1 MSELEEYTDERVAQD
16 IVATMDSV
24 GIVETIRAVS
34 ESDRTDDEKDEL
46 SRNERHIQIYMAKSK
61 FVEGLSSDQKAKIDA
76 FGLDPL

>member
-24 GIVETIRAVS
+24 GIVERIRAVS
-34 ESDRTDDEKDEL
+34 EADRTDDEKGEL
-46 SRNERHIQIYMAKSK
+46 DRNERHIQIYMAKSK
-61 FVEGLSSDQKAKIDA
+61 FVAGLSSDQKAKIDA

>member
-1 MSELEEYTDERVAQD
+1 MEEYTDEQVAQD

-24 GIVETIRAVS
+24 SIVERVRDVK

-46 SRNERHIQIYMAKSK
+46 FRNERHIVLKMAIGK

-76 FGLDPL
+76 LSL